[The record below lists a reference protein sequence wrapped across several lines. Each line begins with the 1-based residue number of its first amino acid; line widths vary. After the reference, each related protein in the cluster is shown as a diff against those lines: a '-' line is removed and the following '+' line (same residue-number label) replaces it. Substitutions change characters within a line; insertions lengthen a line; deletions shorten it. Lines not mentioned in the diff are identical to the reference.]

1 MYPIAQLERIRILQ
15 MANSMGYVMY
25 HMTEPSSDL
34 AKKLAKSAVVAASAQ
49 VFTRL
54 GFAAA
59 RVEDILEAAGIAR
72 RTFYKHFTG
81 KEDVLSALYDLAT
94 SELLRVIA
102 ADVEREQDRLA
113 AVRRCIDLYLDYHVD
128 NAGLVK
134 VLVEQAVRS
143 DSPLAEGRRRFR
155 RDLVRLLD
163 DAVRERTGVVHDPL
177 LYAALLSAL
186 EGLSLDLLAKPATR
200 AEVDRAKAVMHLLIA
215 RVLASPD

>member
-1 MYPIAQLERIRILQ
+1 MEA
-15 MANSMGYVMY
+15 
-25 HMTEPSSDL
+25 SSDL
-34 AKKLAKSAVVAASAQ
+34 AKKIAKSAVVAASAQ

-54 GFAAA
+54 GFGAA

-72 RTFYKHFTG
+72 RTFYKHFTS
-81 KEDVLSALYDLAT
+81 KEAVLSALYDLAT

-102 ADVEREQDRLA
+102 ADIEREQDRLA
-113 AVRRCIDLYLDYHVD
+113 AVRRCMDLYLDYHVD

-155 RDLVRLLD
+155 RDLVWLLD
-163 DAVRERTGVVHDPL
+163 DAVRERTGVVHDPM

-186 EGLSLDLLAKPATR
+186 EGLSLDLLGGSPGKPATR
-200 AEVDRAKAVMHLLIA
+200 SEVDRAKAVMHLLIE
-215 RVLASPD
+215 RVLAATPHISPGNTSPSNTSPGKIE